1 MKLCPICLLSACML
15 NIGPALGADVA
26 LSKPQQVQAKLE
38 CGDATVVARTESF
51 IFSPKKP
58 VMYTMQSMTLTTPK
72 QQITLALD
80 SKPLTQPFYP
90 QQAVLDSIVSLWEC
104 VTTHSGE
111 HYIYFLY
118 TCTPSQLRPKCTP
131 DEMGNWDV
139 LLDTTGKKIKRSQY
153 RKLGITTA
161 LDTARPLKSVV
172 N

>member
-1 MKLCPICLLSACML
+1 MVSV
-15 NIGPALGADVA
+15 GPALGADVP
-26 LSKPQQVQAKLE
+26 LFKPQLVEATLE

-51 IFSPKKP
+51 VFSLKKP
-58 VMYTMQSMTLTTPK
+58 IMYTMQSMTLTTPK

-80 SKPLTQPFYP
+80 SKLLTQPFYP
-90 QQAVLDSIVSLWEC
+90 QQAVLDSVVSLWEC
-104 VTTHSGE
+104 VTTRFGQ

-153 RKLGITTA
+153 RKLGISTA
-161 LDTARPLKSVV
+161 LDTARALKSVV